1 MASRKTKA
9 RKSDSV
15 PLIKEMSNEELLQA
29 LETLVKAL
37 GLECRYEKGDFK
49 GGLCRVHEQQLI
61 VLQKKESLEN
71 KIKTLA
77 VGLGELDLTNI
88 YVMPAIQD
96 LIDSVRKEPVQN
108 GDLSIEEE

>member
-9 RKSDSV
+9 RKSDPV
-15 PLIKEMSNEELLQA
+15 PLIDGMTNEELLQA
-29 LETLVKAL
+29 METLVKAL

-71 KIKTLA
+71 KVKTLA
-77 VGLGELDLTNI
+77 AGLGELDLTNV
-88 YVMPAIQD
+88 YVMPAIQEM
-96 LIDSVRKEPVQN
+96 IDSARKEPVQN